1 MVGEYD
7 GTLPTGGR
15 MPPGT
20 SGRQRQIDVGRLWSG
35 GVATAVVAALIGLV
49 GVLIVRAAFNVAL
62 YAPAEAGALGDQST
76 LLLCVVAAAAALAAT
91 GLVHL
96 LLLTTPRPLTYFGW
110 IVGLVTVAVVVAPF
124 VTGEPLAVKLAISLI
139 NLIIGIAIGSLV
151 SGAAAAATRPA
162 VPRRRFEI
170 E

>member
-7 GTLPTGGR
+7 STLPAGGR
-15 MPPGT
+15 VPPEMPR
-20 SGRQRQIDVGRLWSG
+20 RQPRLDVGRLWAG

-62 YAPAEAGALGDQST
+62 YAPPEAGALGDEST
-76 LLLCVVAAAAALAAT
+76 IVLCLTAAAAALAAT

-96 LLLTTPRPLTYFGW
+96 LLLSTPRPLTYFGW
-110 IVGLVTVAVVVAPF
+110 IVGLVTAAVVVVPF
-124 VTGEPLAVKLAISLI
+124 VTGAPLPVKLAIALI

-151 SGAAAAATRPA
+151 SGAAASATRAA
-162 VPRRRFEI
+162 VSRRRFEI

>member
-7 GTLPTGGR
+7 STLPTGGR
-15 MPPGT
+15 VPPGA
-20 SGRQRQIDVGRLWSG
+20 SGQQRRIDVARLWSG
-35 GVATAVVAALIGLV
+35 GIATAVVAALIGLV

-62 YAPAEAGALGDQST
+62 YAPPEAGALGDQST
-76 LLLCVVAAAAALAAT
+76 LLLCVVAAVAASAAT

-110 IVGLVTVAVVVAPF
+110 IVGLVTTAVVVFPF
-124 VTGEPLAVKLAISLI
+124 VTGEPLPVKLAISLI
-139 NLIIGIAIGSLV
+139 NLVIGIAIGSLV
-151 SGAAAAATRPA
+151 SGAAAAATRRAGPQ
-162 VPRRRFEI
+162 RRFEI

>member
-1 MVGEYD
+1 
-7 GTLPTGGR
+7 
-15 MPPGT
+15 MPRGA
-20 SGRQRQIDVGRLWSG
+20 SGRQPRIDVVRLWSG

-49 GVLIVRAAFNVAL
+49 GVLIVRAAFNIAL

-110 IVGLVTVAVVVAPF
+110 IVGLITVAVVVLPF
-124 VTGEPLAVKLAISLI
+124 VSGAPLPIKLAISMI

-151 SGAAAAATRPA
+151 SGAAAAATRRA
-162 VPRRRFEI
+162 RPRQSFEI